1 MIKFLNKYKLTIIM
15 LVFISISVILFLSF
29 KSFIYPEDSKSV
41 YGDRLEGIEDVVIT
55 DLKIKELETF
65 IDDSEM
71 VIDNKMEIHGKIIN
85 IIINL
90 NSKGTEEKAKDLFND
105 ILEKF
110 SEQELEYYDFQYFI
124 NNEELKY
131 LLIGYK
137 NKISEI
143 PVYTISREVE
153 QNEED

>member
-15 LVFISISVILFLSF
+15 IVFISISVVLFLSF

-55 DLKIKELETF
+55 DLKKEELKAF
-65 IDDSEM
+65 IDESNT
-71 VIDNKMEIHGKIIN
+71 VIDSKFETHGKIIN

-110 SEQELEYYDFQYFI
+110 SEQELEYYDFQYFV